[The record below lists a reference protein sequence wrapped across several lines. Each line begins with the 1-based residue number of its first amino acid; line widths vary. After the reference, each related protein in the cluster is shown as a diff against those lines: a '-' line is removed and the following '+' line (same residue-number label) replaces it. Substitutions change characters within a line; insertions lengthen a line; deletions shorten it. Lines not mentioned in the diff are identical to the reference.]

1 MVLSKIFK
9 GFDHL
14 LLTTYTKV
22 ILRHPLKITVITVC
36 KNSEHFITETIE
48 SVINQTYKSIEY
60 IIIDG
65 NSTDNTVDI
74 IKRYSPM
81 IHTWISETDDG
92 MYFAIN
98 KGLNLAT
105 GDYILILNSDDVLVS
120 KDTIKKVVD
129 CINEERLDFYHG
141 NLIKSK
147 AGKHKKV
154 KLFPVTYKQ
163 LLLSTHCT
171 FAPHPCFFISAGL
184 NKILGGYD
192 QQYKYASDY
201 DYILKAFVTK
211 GSRGKYIDIFIS
223 NFRIHD
229 NSISASG
236 KITTERK
243 NILVRHGYYKY
254 SYLVRVFFYYTLWIY
269 YKIINLGHRYKSA

>member
-1 MVLSKIFK
+1 M
-9 GFDHL
+9 
-14 LLTTYTKV
+14 TANTKV
-22 ILRHPLKITVITVC
+22 ILQHPLKITIITVC
-36 KNSEHFITETIE
+36 KNSGNFITETIE
-48 SVINQTYKSIEY
+48 SVVNQTYKSIEY

-74 IKRYSPM
+74 IKRYSSM
-81 IHTWISETDDG
+81 IHTWFSETDDG

-98 KGLNLAT
+98 KGLELAT

-129 CINEERLDFYHG
+129 YIDEERLDFYYG
-141 NLIKSK
+141 NIIKSN
-147 AGKHKKV
+147 AGKYKKV
-154 KLFPVTYKQ
+154 KLFPVNYKQ

-171 FAPHPCFFISAGL
+171 FAPHPCFFISAKL
-184 NKILGGYD
+184 NRMLGGYD

-201 DYILKAFVTK
+201 DYILKAFVNK
-211 GSRGKYIDIFIS
+211 GSKGKYLDIFIS
-223 NFRIHD
+223 KFRIHS

-236 KITTERK
+236 KINTERQ
-243 NILVRHGYYKY
+243 NILIQHGYYKY

-269 YKIINLGHRYKSA
+269 YKMINLGHRYKSA

>member
-1 MVLSKIFK
+1 MENT
-9 GFDHL
+9 G
-14 LLTTYTKV
+14 T
-22 ILRHPLKITVITVC
+22 KITIITVC
-36 KNSEHFITETIE
+36 RNSEKFLEDTIG
-48 SVINQTYKSIEY
+48 SVLNQTYCNIEY

-65 NSTDNTVDI
+65 ASTDSTLDI
-74 IKRYSPM
+74 IKRYSSD
-81 IHTWISETDDG
+81 IDSWFSETDDS
-92 MYFAIN
+92 MYAAIN
-98 KGLNLAT
+98 KGLRLTT
-105 GDYILILNSDDVLVS
+105 GDYILILNSDDLLAN
-120 KDTIKKVVD
+120 DNTIEVAV
-129 CINEERLDFYHG
+129 
-141 NLIKSK
+141 NLINKYKSDYFYGNIVK
-147 AGKHKKV
+147 FKDGKNKKV

-171 FAPHPCFFISAGL
+171 FAPHPCFFISARL

-201 DYILKAFVTK
+201 DYILRAIGSK
-211 GSRGKYIDIFIS
+211 GSKGRHLNLYVSK
-223 NFRIHD
+223 FRIHD

-243 NILVRHGYYKY
+243 NILVQHGYYKY